1 MPSPYR
7 PAQRSSPPPIQSLA
21 TLYFPT
27 RVHVYVTQ
35 DEVASHAC
43 TAQELEN
50 AVQKLSFTVDEY
62 SQRMQRLVKEK
73 ETFEEA

>member
-1 MPSPYR
+1 
-7 PAQRSSPPPIQSLA
+7 
-21 TLYFPT
+21 
-27 RVHVYVTQ
+27 VYVTQ